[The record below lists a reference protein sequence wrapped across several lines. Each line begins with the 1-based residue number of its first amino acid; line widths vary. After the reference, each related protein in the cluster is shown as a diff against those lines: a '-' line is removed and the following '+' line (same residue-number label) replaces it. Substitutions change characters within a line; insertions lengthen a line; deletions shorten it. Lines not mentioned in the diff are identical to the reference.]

1 MGFFAGAA
9 AGAAGTV
16 GVQKLLSRNKLELT
30 TCEPEVAKW
39 FTSGGN
45 GVVVEETK
53 DDQYLFTLVE
63 DDKGDVEHR
72 KFRSWDVGMRWA
84 VGALR
89 KRGLVSGEQRASN
102 PKVQTVEEL
111 RKLRGEGAVLYFV
124 EYLPYL
130 EARDPDTGESFG
142 EEHGYGEDIYTERTE
157 AIRRY
162 DVLKRSPDT
171 VETLA
176 LSVTGGHKRGHPRG
190 GRRELDSWED
200 KPKAVVVKRAPNPGV
215 SASDLTGRLKF

>member
-1 MGFFAGAA
+1 ML
-9 AGAAGTV
+9 
-16 GVQKLLSRNKLELT
+16 KRNKLELT

-53 DDQYLFTLVE
+53 DGQYLFSVVE

-89 KRGLVSGEQRASN
+89 KRGLVVGEQRAAN

-130 EARDPDTGESFG
+130 EAQDPDTGESMG
-142 EEHGYGEDIYTERTE
+142 EEHGYDEDIYTERTE

-162 DVLKRSPDT
+162 DALKRSDT

-176 LSVTGGHKRGHPRG
+176 LSVAGGFKRGRPGG
-190 GRRELDSWED
+190 GRRELLYWE
-200 KPKAVVVKRAPNPGV
+200 PKAEGKRASNPV
-215 SASDLTGRLKF
+215 VESAVGLMGRLKF